1 MKAMKICRDPAQ
13 WKPVRN
19 PVVTVGSY
27 DGVHCAH
34 RSIIDLLNRQAAAL
48 GGESV
53 LISFSPHPRMVLQG
67 EEAFRKHF
75 RLLTTDTEKEA
86 LLAAAGLRNLLVL
99 HFDADFAAMPAER
112 FVREI
117 LVERLQVRRMIIGF
131 NHNFGHDRQG
141 GYAQMS
147 AWGEQYG
154 FAVERYPE
162 YTVDGEAVSSSQV
175 RRLLQAGRVES
186 ANRLLG
192 YPYFINGA
200 WHQDVFEASSKF
212 KLKPAPGHYLTKVK
226 VRNRYYYTVA
236 RIEEDIR
243 FDDLPFLQEGD
254 EIKVRFL
261 KEISL

>member
-1 MKAMKICRDPAQ
+1 MKICRDTAQ
-13 WKPVRN
+13 WHAVRN

-34 RSIIDLLNRQAAAL
+34 RSIIDLLNRRAAEV

-67 EEAFRKHF
+67 EEAFRKNF
-75 RLLTTDTEKEA
+75 RLLTTDAEKEE
-86 LLAAAGLRNLLVL
+86 LLAAAGLQNLLVL
-99 HFDADFAAMPAER
+99 HFDADFAAMSAER

-117 LVERLQVRRMIIGF
+117 LVEILKVKRMIIGF

-141 GYAQMS
+141 GYEQMS
-147 AWGEQYG
+147 AWGKQYG

-162 YTVDGEAVSSSQV
+162 YTVEGEAVSSSRV
-175 RRLLQAGRVES
+175 RRLLLAGRVEE

-192 YPYFINGA
+192 YAYFINGA

-226 VRNRYYYTVA
+226 VKGRYYYTVA
-236 RIEEDIR
+236 QVEEEIR
-243 FDDLPFLQEGD
+243 LTDLPFLQEGD
-254 EIKVRFL
+254 AIKIRFL
-261 KEISL
+261 KEMVL